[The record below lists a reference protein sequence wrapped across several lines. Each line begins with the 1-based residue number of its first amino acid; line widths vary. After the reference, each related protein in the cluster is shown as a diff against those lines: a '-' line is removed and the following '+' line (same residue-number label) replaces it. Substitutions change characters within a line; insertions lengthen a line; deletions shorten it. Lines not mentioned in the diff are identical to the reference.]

1 MDIVN
6 RPAGGPGR
14 GQKPGRAPGKAP
26 GKAPGQAT
34 GHAAGRSHG
43 PAHPPPVPAPSQ
55 PLAPPPP
62 VEQIAGYRIL
72 APLGKGSMGAVYQA
86 VQLSLDRV
94 VAIKILTPALAMN
107 DRLAKRF
114 EREALASSKLNHPN
128 VVAALDVGEENG
140 LRYLVMEF
148 VPGNNVAQLLDAG
161 PIEEHRAVGIVI
173 QVARALD
180 HAHRIEIVH
189 RDIKPANILVT
200 GDGVAKLGD
209 LGLAKIMEADASQ
222 TEEGMAMG
230 TPFYVSPEQ
239 ARGER
244 RIDIRSDLY
253 SLGATLYHMV
263 TGRVPFP
270 GPNPAVVMTRHLNDL
285 LEPPDEVNPD
295 LDPALAQVIEKMMAK
310 DREARYQTPAEL
322 IADLQAWLEGRLV
335 VKQKIE
341 FKTRR
346 RFRRF

>member
-1 MDIVN
+1 
-6 RPAGGPGR
+6 
-14 GQKPGRAPGKAP
+14 
-26 GKAPGQAT
+26 
-34 GHAAGRSHG
+34 
-43 PAHPPPVPAPSQ
+43 
-55 PLAPPPP
+55 
-62 VEQIAGYRIL
+62 
-72 APLGKGSMGAVYQA
+72 MGAVYQA

-94 VAIKILTPALAMN
+94 VAIKILTPALAQN
-107 DRLAKRF
+107 PRYAKRF

-128 VVAALDVGEENG
+128 IVSAIDVGEENG

-148 VPGNNVAQLLDAG
+148 VPGNNVAQLLAGG
-161 PIEEHRAVGIVI
+161 PIEEHKAVGVAI

-180 HAHRIEIVH
+180 HAHRSEIVH

-200 GDGVAKLGD
+200 ADGVAKLGD
-209 LGLAKIMEADASQ
+209 LGLAKNMEADASQ

-244 RIDIRSDLY
+244 RIDIRSDIY

-270 GPNPAVVMTRHLNDL
+270 GPNPAVVMTRHLNDP
-285 LEPPDEVNPD
+285 LEPPDDVNPR
-295 LDPALAQVIEKMMAK
+295 LSRGISQIIERMMAK
-310 DREARYQTPAEL
+310 ERESRYQTPAEL
-322 IADLQAWLEGRLV
+322 ITDLQAWLEGRLA
-335 VKQKIE
+335 VKQKIDVRS
-341 FKTRR
+341 RR